1 MSKLYGVHSKSKK
14 GKVSQRKK
22 GELATLRGNAKE
34 ILKKKKFLE
43 RQFIKKVDELYNI
56 VNQNNATNTTTNH

>member
-22 GELATLRGNAKE
+22 GELAALRGNAKE

-43 RQFIKKVDELYNI
+43 KQFIKKVDELYNI
-56 VNQNNATNTTTNH
+56 VNQSKC